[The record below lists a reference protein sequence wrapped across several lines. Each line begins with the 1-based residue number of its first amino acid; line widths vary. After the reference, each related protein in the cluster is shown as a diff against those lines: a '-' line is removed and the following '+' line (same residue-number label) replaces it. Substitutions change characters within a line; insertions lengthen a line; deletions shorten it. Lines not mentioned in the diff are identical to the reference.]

1 MVAIP
6 QSADQ
11 PTIAE
16 YVESVWE
23 IGLRMRLDHRGSLRR
38 EEVEYRKNVAKW
50 MAKAKEGPRTGTLQS
65 SQPSIHQVI
74 KRPVQ

>member
-38 EEVEYRKNVAKW
+38 EEVER
-50 MAKAKEGPRTGTLQS
+50 
-65 SQPSIHQVI
+65 
-74 KRPVQ
+74 